1 MTDPIIVKLLNK
13 IDLLTRAN
21 DQQVQTIERL
31 RREPAQAKRG
41 K

>member
-1 MTDPIIVKLLNK
+1 VAKLLNK

-21 DQQVQTIERL
+21 DQQVQTIDRL
-31 RREPAQAKRG
+31 RRELAQAKRG